1 MTKRDPHADNDLID
15 DMQDLPTPSH
25 QGSAGGG
32 ISRRV
37 GARDEAKAATGAD
50 PQPTG
55 VEGRDKR
62 DGGDLPT
69 PPQRHR

>member
-1 MTKRDPHADNDLID
+1 MTKRDPHADNNLID
-15 DMQDLPTPSH
+15 DMQDLPT
-25 QGSAGGG
+25 
-32 ISRRV
+32 
-37 GARDEAKAATGAD
+37 